1 MRFFTLLY
9 VETEYNKNM
18 LLIFIIDYRNGYEL
32 IFDILIPN
40 SSTYE

>member
-9 VETEYNKNM
+9 VEAEYNKNM
-18 LLIFIIDYRNGYEL
+18 LLIFIIDYRNENEL

>member
-18 LLIFIIDYRNGYEL
+18 ILIFIIDYRNGNEL

>member
-18 LLIFIIDYRNGYEL
+18 LLIFIIDYRNGNEL
-32 IFDILIPN
+32 IFVILIPN